1 MLYML
6 HEHAHI
12 IWEVSLAHAE
22 HTHILCTCIY
32 TYVHACM
39 HTYIHTH
46 THTHTHTHNFLLY
59 VKKNEN
65 ARVGVADTMKE
76 RFSTFFHALP
86 RGAVLGFFFIFFHSK
101 WYKMFGTILRC
112 LYRHMYMYIYIYIY
126 YLCIYIYYLCICILH
141 FFLFVYLDTKL
152 RCLHIYI
159 IFIIIIIIIIYIY
172 IKIVCV

>member
-86 RGAVLGFFFIFFHSK
+86 RGAVLGFFFLFFSTVN
-101 WYKMFGTILRC
+101 GTRC
-112 LYRHMYMYIYIYIY
+112 SGLYCGVYIDICICIYIYIYI
-126 YLCIYIYYLCICILH
+126 IY
-141 FFLFVYLDTKL
+141 VY
-152 RCLHIYI
+152 IYI
-159 IFIIIIIIIIYIY
+159 IYVYVYYIFFYSCIWTRSCGVYIYILFLLLLLYIYIY